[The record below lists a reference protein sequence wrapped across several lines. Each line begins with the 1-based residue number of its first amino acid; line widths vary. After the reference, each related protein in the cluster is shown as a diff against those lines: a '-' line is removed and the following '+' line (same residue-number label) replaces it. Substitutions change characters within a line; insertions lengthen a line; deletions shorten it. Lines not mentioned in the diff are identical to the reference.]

1 MNQKKSIEEKQAVL
15 DGLVMK
21 IEDVNAVIEKANYI
35 DGGNFKARIGNT
47 TYLVGVFF
55 NKAKKNNRGQNE
67 EFNLSGSDSR
77 QFLRLYTTKTTH
89 FLINYHSLY

>member
-1 MNQKKSIEEKQAVL
+1 MQEEKTA
-15 DGLVMK
+15 
-21 IEDVNAVIEKANYI
+21 ENKANYI

-55 NKAKKNNRGQNE
+55 NKAKKVTNRGQNE

-77 QFLRLYTTKTTH
+77 QFLRLYTTKQ
-89 FLINYHSLY
+89 LIF

>member
-35 DGGNFKARIGNT
+35 DSGNFKARIGNT

-55 NKAKKNNRGQNE
+55 NKAKKVTIEDRMK
-67 EFNLSGSDSR
+67 NLICQEVTADN
-77 QFLRLYTTKTTH
+77 F
-89 FLINYHSLY
+89 

>member
-1 MNQKKSIEEKQAVL
+1 MYGGASYLEKQDFIIMNQKKSIEEKQAVL

-35 DGGNFKARIGNT
+35 DGGNSKARIGNT

-55 NKAKKNNRGQNE
+55 NKAKKVTIEDRMK
-67 EFNLSGSDSR
+67 NLICQEVTAGN
-77 QFLRLYTTKTTH
+77 F
-89 FLINYHSLY
+89 

>member
-21 IEDVNAVIEKANYI
+21 IEDINAVIETANYI

-55 NKAKKNNRGQNE
+55 NKAKKVTIEDRMK
-67 EFNLSGSDSR
+67 NLICQEVTAGN
-77 QFLRLYTTKTTH
+77 F
-89 FLINYHSLY
+89 

>member
-1 MNQKKSIEEKQAVL
+1 MNQKKRIEEKQAVL

-35 DGGNFKARIGNT
+35 DGGNFKERIGNT

-55 NKAKKNNRGQNE
+55 NKAKKVTIEDRMK
-67 EFNLSGSDSR
+67 NLICQEVTAGN
-77 QFLRLYTTKTTH
+77 F
-89 FLINYHSLY
+89 